1 MPVRRI
7 GLRIFF
13 ASVALNAA
21 LAIVALLAGSFGEL
35 EGKILFS
42 SLCVTGALV
51 LVLACEAARER
62 GKLGLLPL
70 AGSGGSL
77 AGFALL
83 MVGIWTESGDD
94 TLTRITGTLLAA
106 AVAAALSSVL
116 SLADLAP
123 RFRWAFRAAV
133 ALALLL
139 AAMISA
145 ATWADWEGDWFGRWI
160 GVVAVAL
167 AAFVIVVP
175 VLGRLSRREQGGP
188 AEAAGRVSFCPACG
202 AALSAGAGTETRCE
216 ACGTTFAVTFRPG
229 RGAATSSR

>member
-1 MPVRRI
+1 MRRL

-62 GKLGLLPL
+62 SRLGLLPL
-70 AGSGGSL
+70 AGSGTSL

-83 MVGIWTESGDD
+83 MAGIWTESSDD
-94 TLTRITGTLLAA
+94 TLTRVTGTLLAV
-106 AVAAALSSVL
+106 AVAAALVSVL
-116 SLADLAP
+116 SLAEVAP
-123 RFRWAFRAAV
+123 RFLWTFRAA
-133 ALALLL
+133 AGLALVL
-139 AAMISA
+139 AALIA
-145 ATWADWEGDWFGRWI
+145 AGIWGNFEGDWFGRWV

-175 VLGRLSRREQGGP
+175 VLARLSRREAGKP
-188 AEAAGRVSFCPACG
+188 EEAGGRVSFCPACG
-202 AALSAGAGTETRCE
+202 AALSAGAGAETRCD
-216 ACGTTFAVTFRPG
+216 ACGSVFVVTVRKPG
-229 RGAATSSR
+229 ATPSR

>member
-1 MPVRRI
+1 VRRI

-62 GKLGLLPL
+62 GALGLLPR
-70 AGSGGSL
+70 AGSAASL

-83 MVGIWTESGDD
+83 IAGIWTESEDSS
-94 TLTRITGTLLAA
+94 LTRITSTLLAA
-106 AVAAALSSVL
+106 AVAAALVSLL
-116 SLADLAP
+116 SLAELPP
-123 RFRWAFRAAV
+123 RFRWTFRAAA
-133 ALALLL
+133 ALAILL
-139 AAMISA
+139 AALLVSGI
-145 ATWADWEGDWFGRWI
+145 WGEWESDWFWRWL
-160 GVVAVAL
+160 GAVAVAL

-175 VLGRLSRREQGGP
+175 VLGRIGRRETGV
-188 AEAAGRVSFCPACG
+188 AAARVSFCPQCGSPVSARAGAEARCDACG
-202 AALSAGAGTETRCE
+202 SV
-216 ACGTTFAVTFRPG
+216 FVVTVRKG
-229 RGAATSSR
+229 GATSSR

>member
-1 MPVRRI
+1 MRRL

-21 LAIVALLAGSFGEL
+21 LAIVALLAGSFGEI

-51 LVLACEAARER
+51 LVLACEAARGR
-62 GKLGLLPL
+62 GRLGPLPL
-70 AGSGGSL
+70 AGSGASL

-83 MVGIWTESGDD
+83 MAGVWVESSDD
-94 TLTRITGTLLAA
+94 TFSRVTGTVLTP
-106 AVAAALSSVL
+106 AVAAALVSVL

-123 RFRWAFRAAV
+123 RFLWTFRAAAGLTLVLAGLV
-133 ALALLL
+133 AAG
-139 AAMISA
+139 I
-145 ATWADWEGDWFGRWI
+145 WGEFDGDWYGRWI

-175 VLGRLSRREQGGP
+175 VLARLSRREAGESP
-188 AEAAGRVSFCPACG
+188 AVAGRISFCPACG
-202 AALSAGAGTETRCE
+202 VALSAAAGAETRCE
-216 ACGTTFAVTFRPG
+216 ACGAAFAVTFRRG
-229 RGAATSSR
+229 RDTAAADG

>member
-1 MPVRRI
+1 MRRL

-21 LAIVALLAGSFGEL
+21 LAIVALLASSFGEL

-62 GKLGLLPL
+62 GRLGLLPRVG
-70 AGSGGSL
+70 AAASL

-83 MVGIWTESGDD
+83 MAGIWTESSDD
-94 TLTRITGTLLAA
+94 TLTRVTGTLLAA
-106 AVAAALSSVL
+106 AVAAALSSML

-123 RFRWAFRAAV
+123 RFRWTFRAAV

-139 AAMISA
+139 AALISA
-145 ATWADWEGDWFGRWI
+145 GIWAGWEGDWFGRWV

-175 VLGRLSRREQGGP
+175 VLGRLSRREAGEP
-188 AEAAGRVSFCPACG
+188 AEATGSVSFCPACG
-202 AALSAGAGTETRCE
+202 APVSARAGAEAHCD
-216 ACGTTFAVTFRPG
+216 ACGAAFVVTFRPS
-229 RGAATSSR
+229 RTAATSSR

>member
-1 MPVRRI
+1 MRRL

-62 GKLGLLPL
+62 GRLGLLPRVG
-70 AGSGGSL
+70 AAASL

-83 MVGIWTESGDD
+83 MAGIWTESSDD
-94 TLTRITGTLLAA
+94 ALSRVAGTLLAA
-106 AVAAALSSVL
+106 AVAAALVSVL

-123 RFRWAFRAAV
+123 RFRWTFRAA
-133 ALALLL
+133 AGLALVL
-139 AAMISA
+139 AAVIA
-145 ATWADWEGDWFGRWI
+145 AGIWGSFEGDWFGRWV

-175 VLGRLSRREQGGP
+175 VLGRVGRRE
-188 AEAAGRVSFCPACG
+188 ADAAAAPVSFCPVCGSPVPARAGAEARCDACG
-202 AALSAGAGTETRCE
+202 SVFVVTVRKGGAT
-216 ACGTTFAVTFRPG
+216 P
-229 RGAATSSR
+229 SR

>member
-1 MPVRRI
+1 MRRL
-7 GLRIFF
+7 GLRVFF

-62 GKLGLLPL
+62 GRLGLLPRVG
-70 AGSGGSL
+70 AAASL

-83 MVGIWTESGDD
+83 MAGIWTESSDD
-94 TLTRITGTLLAA
+94 NLSRVAGTLLAA
-106 AVAAALSSVL
+106 AVAAALVSVL

-123 RFRWAFRAAV
+123 RFRWTFRAAAGL
-133 ALALLL
+133 ALAL
-139 AAMISA
+139 AALTA
-145 ATWADWEGDWFGRWI
+145 AGIWGSFEGDWFGRWV

-175 VLGRLSRREQGGP
+175 VLGRVGRK
-188 AEAAGRVSFCPACG
+188 EADAMAARVSFCPLCASPVSARAGAEARCDACG
-202 AALSAGAGTETRCE
+202 SVFVVTVRKSGAT
-216 ACGTTFAVTFRPG
+216 P
-229 RGAATSSR
+229 SR